1 MTTGLERIA
10 TKAREDK
17 KLRFT
22 SLAHHITPALL
33 SQCLM
38 AMANNSGTG
47 VDQMTVSQAKESIQ
61 QWAPEIIDSMYRQGY
76 RPPPVRRVYIPK
88 PGKQEKRPLGVPSVT
103 DRCLQGAVAKVLGA
117 LYEQDF
123 LDCSMG
129 GRKGCSAHQA
139 VATFCKATAS
149 RKVNWVYEADLK
161 NFFGSL
167 DHGWVERFVSE
178 RVGDP
183 RIMSLIKRWLK
194 AGIIEEGQWY
204 STEQGTPQ
212 GGPISVL
219 ISNIYLHYVLDLW
232 IEKVVKPRMA
242 GEVYYIRYVDDF
254 VLCFQYK
261 TDAQRFEKA
270 LVKRLSKFALS
281 LEPSKTRLVAFGRF
295 AQENALAQGE
305 KPETIYFLGFTFFCS
320 KTKNGRFKVGMKT
333 EKSRLRRGFLTL
345 KGLLR
350 EIRHLPLSTQIRRIN
365 SFLTGHFNYY
375 GIAGNFAALRGIHYF
390 AEKYWRKML
399 SSRSQK
405 GKVSWEKYRR
415 LLRYFKIRAPKVRL
429 SYSHLNAMALL

>member
-139 VATFCKATAS
+139 VS
-149 RKVNWVYEADLK
+149 
-161 NFFGSL
+161 GSL
-167 DHGWVERFVSE
+167 
-178 RVGDP
+178 
-183 RIMSLIKRWLK
+183 
-194 AGIIEEGQWY
+194 
-204 STEQGTPQ
+204 
-212 GGPISVL
+212 
-219 ISNIYLHYVLDLW
+219 
-232 IEKVVKPRMA
+232 
-242 GEVYYIRYVDDF
+242 
-254 VLCFQYK
+254 
-261 TDAQRFEKA
+261 
-270 LVKRLSKFALS
+270 
-281 LEPSKTRLVAFGRF
+281 
-295 AQENALAQGE
+295 
-305 KPETIYFLGFTFFCS
+305 
-320 KTKNGRFKVGMKT
+320 
-333 EKSRLRRGFLTL
+333 
-345 KGLLR
+345 
-350 EIRHLPLSTQIRRIN
+350 
-365 SFLTGHFNYY
+365 
-375 GIAGNFAALRGIHYF
+375 
-390 AEKYWRKML
+390 
-399 SSRSQK
+399 
-405 GKVSWEKYRR
+405 KVS
-415 LLRYFKIRAPKVRL
+415 
-429 SYSHLNAMALL
+429 